1 MPRLSHLAPLACAVA
16 LFAACGGTDADDTAD
31 TAGMADTMG
40 VGMQTPMPAPAAL
53 SLANVAGRWNVR
65 AVPESGD
72 TTPTTFVLTA
82 TADSTGW
89 TTTFPDRAPL
99 ATRVVAVGGDSVV
112 TEVGPYE
119 SVRRRG
125 VQVRTRSVVRM
136 DADRLTGTAVARYQT
151 TGADSVLRLRLEGT
165 RAP

>member
-1 MPRLSHLAPLACAVA
+1 MPRLSHLAPLACAAA
-16 LFAACGGTDADDTAD
+16 LLAACGGGDTDDMAD
-31 TAGMADTMG
+31 MADTMG
-40 VGMQTPMPAPAAL
+40 VGMQTPMAAPAML
-53 SLANVAGRWNVR
+53 SLADVAGRWNMR

-72 TTPTTFVLTA
+72 TTPTTFVVTA
-82 TADSTGW
+82 TADTTGW

-99 ATRVVAVGGDSVV
+99 ATRVTAAGDSVV

-125 VQVRTRSVVRM
+125 VQVRTRSVLRM
-136 DADRLTGTAVARYQT
+136 DGDRLTGTAVAHYVT
-151 TGADSVLRLRLEGT
+151 TGADSVLRLRVEGT